1 MAYEHHDGCGG
12 CINLIMFV
20 IFAFFVI
27 VIFFKGCVSCADEA
41 YKSYNKWHR
50 NNSIKETKTNIYI
63 PNQQDAHQQR
73 QEFFQQKSPVRNE
86 RKVITYSAI
95 CPVCN
100 GSGRPTCHTC
110 NGERRA
116 KQQCF
121 HCNGTGKSSYLTNDG
136 EKLIPVP
143 CTCNECNGKGWIV
156 TLCPDCSPLDQC
168 NRCNGSGR
176 IIVTE

>member
-1 MAYEHHDGCGG
+1 
-12 CINLIMFV
+12 MFV

-63 PNQQDAHQQR
+63 PSQQDAHQQR

-100 GSGRPTCHTC
+100 GSGRLATLVMV
-110 NGERRA
+110 NGEQNSNASIVMELERVAILQMMA
-116 KQQCF
+116 K
-121 HCNGTGKSSYLTNDG
+121 N
-136 EKLIPVP
+136 
-143 CTCNECNGKGWIV
+143 
-156 TLCPDCSPLDQC
+156 
-168 NRCNGSGR
+168 
-176 IIVTE
+176 